1 MLTLAVDVG
10 GTFTDF
16 VLLDSDGGTVSLGKT
31 PTTSAHL
38 AGLWLSK

>member
-31 PTTSAHL
+31 PTTIAL
-38 AGLWLSK
+38 ATPPW